1 MPTPTNTWLARLRA
15 IRKVAAEYGL
25 DGDALATIGDA
36 LATIGE
42 VARSPAPER
51 SLDRRRERQN
61 QRDGITQAFAS
72 NAAMDRVVPS
82 HTPEPGVV
90 HRHVG

>member
-25 DGDALATIGDA
+25 DGDALAS
-36 LATIGE
+36 IGE

-51 SLDRRRERQN
+51 TLDRRRERQN
-61 QRDGITQAFAS
+61 QRDGITEAFAS
-72 NAAMDRVVPS
+72 NAALDRVVPS

>member
-1 MPTPTNTWLARLRA
+1 MRTSMWLARIRA
-15 IRKVAAEYGL
+15 ISKVAAEYGL
-25 DGDALATIGDA
+25 DGDALAS
-36 LATIGE
+36 IGE

-51 SLDRRRERQN
+51 ALDPKRERQN
-61 QRDGITQAFAS
+61 QRDGVTEAFAS

>member
-25 DGDALATIGDA
+25 DGDALATIGE
-36 LATIGE
+36 IS
-42 VARSPAPER
+42 RSPAPER
-51 SLDRRRERQN
+51 LLDRRRERQT
-61 QRDGITQAFAS
+61 QRDGVTMAFAS
-72 NAAMDRVVPS
+72 NAAMDRVVSS

>member
-1 MPTPTNTWLARLRA
+1 MRPHRWLARARA

-25 DGDALATIGDA
+25 NGDA

-42 VARSPAPER
+42 LSRSAAPER
-51 SLDRRRERQN
+51 ALDPKRDRQN
-61 QRDGITQAFAS
+61 ERAGISTAFAS
-72 NAAMDRVVPS
+72 NAAMDRVTPS
-82 HTPEPGVV
+82 QMPEPGVV

>member
-1 MPTPTNTWLARLRA
+1 MSTRTWLARLRA

-25 DGDALATIGDA
+25 DGDALASIGA
-36 LATIGE
+36 

-51 SLDRRRERQN
+51 SLDKDRERQN
-61 QRDGITQAFAS
+61 QRDGVTEAFAA
-72 NAAMDRVVPS
+72 NAALDRAVPS

>member
-1 MPTPTNTWLARLRA
+1 MSTRTWLARLRA
-15 IRKVAAEYGL
+15 IRKVAAEYGF
-25 DGDALATIGDA
+25 DGDALASIGA
-36 LATIGE
+36 
-42 VARSPAPER
+42 VARSPAPQS
-51 SLDRRRERQN
+51 SLDKDRERQN
-61 QRDGITQAFAS
+61 QRDGITQAFTS

>member
-1 MPTPTNTWLARLRA
+1 MMTTTKTWLARLRA

-25 DGDALATIGDA
+25 DGDALASIGA
-36 LATIGE
+36 
-42 VARSPAPER
+42 VSRYPSPEK
-51 SLDRRRERQN
+51 SLDPKRDRQN
-61 QRDGITQAFAS
+61 QRAGVVGAFAS
-72 NAAMDRVVPS
+72 NEAMDRVVPS